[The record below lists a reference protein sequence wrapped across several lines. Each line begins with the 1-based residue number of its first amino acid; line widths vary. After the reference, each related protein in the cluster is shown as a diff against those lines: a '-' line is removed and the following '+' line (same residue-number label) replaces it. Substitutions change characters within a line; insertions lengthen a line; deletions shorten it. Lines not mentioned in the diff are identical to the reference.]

1 MLCYSYALSYF
12 KHCPIVRY
20 FGNIS
25 NIHKIEILHERVI
38 TFIHSNYDT
47 EYSIFLNNLNLR
59 TLWAKRLK
67 IICIKI
73 YKIKS
78 GLNTKYSE

>member
-1 MLCYSYALSYF
+1 MLY
-12 KHCPIVRY
+12 H
-20 FGNIS
+20 IS
-25 NIHKIEILHERVI
+25 NIVPLYGTLVTLATFTKLILHKRVI

-59 TLWAKRLK
+59 TVWAKRLK

-78 GLNTKYSE
+78 GLNTKYSEFSYH